1 MNLNQVY
8 QFKLENV
15 AFDCLPLEQV
25 AKIFKDGRVFS
36 HLIEPWLAQKFPITH
51 ITGCKEYD
59 FTDNADPEI
68 KYDQKTFTAGG
79 CKYYPSSMIGT
90 GRKFDREL
98 FEQKANKLIYII
110 VSNIQFPEIRVKF
123 VTGADLLAQ
132 YPKGEIPFAN
142 YGKFFEDETF
152 IQEKKPS
159 KVKKVVSI
167 ENVLLTTP
175 SESGSELH

>member
-8 QFKLENV
+8 PFTLSNI
-15 AFDCLPLEQV
+15 AFDCIASEQLT
-25 AKIFKDGRVFS
+25 KIIKDGRVFS
-36 HLIEPWLAQKFPITH
+36 HLIEPWLSHKFQITH

-59 FTDNADPEI
+59 FIDNSNPEI

-110 VSNIQFPEIRVKF
+110 VSNIRFPEIRVKF
-123 VTGADLLAQ
+123 VTGADLLVQ
-132 YPKGEIPFAN
+132 YPKGEIPLSD
-142 YGKFFEDETF
+142 YGKFFEDQAF
-152 IQEKKPS
+152 VPEKKS

-167 ENVLLTTP
+167 ENSITA